1 MSIKHF
7 QSFEQINKATQY
19 HFYIKHEKCKTEK
32 KNNLNMIILSSSA
45 LRYSYITLGSLPKS
59 HCLSLDLIL
68 VWKFQLNTFKVL
80 DWQLNAKN
88 KAI

>member
-45 LRYSYITLGSLPKS
+45 LRYSSL
-59 HCLSLDLIL
+59 LSVAFPSLIAYP
-68 VWKFQLNTFKVL
+68 W
-80 DWQLNAKN
+80 
-88 KAI
+88 ISY